1 MIPYHL
7 HVDELSK
14 QFGQLKANDRVSIK
28 VRRGSIH
35 AILGENGAG
44 KSTLMSMLYGLL
56 QPDSGTI
63 RLNGDTVRI
72 DSPRKALSL
81 GIGMVHQHFMLIDPL
96 TVTENIILG
105 LAGAWRQN
113 LDQHAARIA
122 ELSEQFGFDVD
133 PRQVIAS
140 LPIGMQQRVEI
151 LKSLYREVDLLILDE
166 PTSVLTP
173 VETASF
179 FKMLRRLKDA
189 GKTVILIT
197 HKLDE
202 VMALSDRVTVMR
214 QGIVTD
220 ELNTSD
226 TTAKEL
232 ARLMVGRDVVFKV
245 DQHLKT
251 NHPVSSSTPL
261 LDVQNVNARSDRGT
275 RALENLSFSVQ
286 RGEILGFAGVDGNGQ
301 AELAEVLAGL
311 RAYSGGSIR
320 LDGNE
325 LASYSVAQRLHDL
338 RIGFVPEDRHRTGL
352 VLDYSVSDNLILRSF
367 NKPPFKRPSGVL
379 DRHAITANA
388 ERLVQDYQVRTSGVQ
403 QPVRRLSGGNQQ
415 KVILAREIEA
425 RPRLLIVA
433 QACKG
438 LDVGAIE
445 FVQSTLIAQRNA
457 GVGIIYI
464 STELEHILA
473 ICDRVAVLYQGRI
486 TGYVTPAHT
495 TSEEIGQLMAGV
507 QEQEHNAA

>member
-1 MIPYHL
+1 MTTYHL

-35 AILGENGAG
+35 AVLGENGAG
-44 KSTLMSMLYGLL
+44 KSTLMSMLYGLQ

-63 RLNGDTVRI
+63 RLNGNEVRI

-105 LAGAWRQN
+105 LQGAWRQN
-113 LDQHAARIA
+113 LAQHAARIA

-133 PRQVIAS
+133 PDQVIAS

-173 VETASF
+173 GETASF
-179 FKMLRRLKDA
+179 FKMLRRLKEA

-214 QGIVTD
+214 QGVVTD
-220 ELNTSD
+220 ELNTVD

-251 NHPVSSSTPL
+251 AHPDTMASPL
-261 LDVQNVNARSDRGT
+261 LDVQNVSARSDRGT
-275 RALENLSFSVQ
+275 RALENLSFAVQ
-286 RGEILGFAGVDGNGQ
+286 QGEILGFAGVDGNGQ

-311 RAYSGGSIR
+311 RAYSSGSIR
-320 LDGNE
+320 LDGKE
-325 LASYSVAQRLHDL
+325 LAPYSVAQRLHEL
-338 RIGFVPEDRHRTGL
+338 GISFVPEDRHRTGL
-352 VLDYSVSDNLILRSF
+352 VLDYSVADNLILRGF
-367 NKPPFKRPSGVL
+367 NKPPFMKRSGVL
-379 DRHAITANA
+379 DRHAINANA
-388 ERLVQDYQVRTSGVQ
+388 ERLVKDYQVRTSSPQ

-425 RPRLLIVA
+425 GPRLLIVS
-433 QACKG
+433 QPCKG

-486 TGYVTPAHT
+486 MGYVTPGEA

-507 QEQEHNAA
+507 QEKEPNAA